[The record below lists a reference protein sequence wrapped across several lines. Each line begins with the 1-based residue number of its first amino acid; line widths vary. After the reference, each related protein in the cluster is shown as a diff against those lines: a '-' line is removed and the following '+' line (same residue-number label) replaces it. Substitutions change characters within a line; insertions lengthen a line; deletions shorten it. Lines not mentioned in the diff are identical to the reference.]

1 MVMKNKLFAA
11 TALGSLLFSWQVNA
25 AEIERNTAQM
35 QAMDKITGRVSVVE
49 VPVNSEVSFG
59 SFSIVVRACKST
71 PPEETPENYAFVDVA
86 DSSFGKMQFNIFKGW
101 MMSSSPALNA
111 VEHPIYDVWLLKCI
125 DTKVDPTKLL
135 SEEKLKERDALP
147 RLADIKQE
155 AGNQVSEDL
164 TNVET
169 EQQKSVEQDETFKV
183 VEEDKT
189 LENYTQPAE
198 VAEQKAE
205 DETISLD
212 AAEPEKQEEPL
223 ELEATSTSGPQ
234 SLLNIVEEPQEQNGN
249 NVPEAVEP
257 AQQSD
262 DWEELPPATELPKQ
276 PEVQQPLEVEKIG
289 EQDSAPSDN
298 EEMEEAGSV
307 PEVLPEDEEDQ
318 FIDFSSQS
326 DATEALEAELSAEA
340 LKE

>member
-1 MVMKNKLFAA
+1 M
-11 TALGSLLFSWQVNA
+11 
-25 AEIERNTAQM
+25 
-35 QAMDKITGRVSVVE
+35 
-49 VPVNSEVSFG
+49 
-59 SFSIVVRACKST
+59 
-71 PPEETPENYAFVDVA
+71 
-86 DSSFGKMQFNIFKGW
+86 
-101 MMSSSPALNA
+101 
-111 VEHPIYDVWLLKCI
+111 
-125 DTKVDPTKLL
+125 
-135 SEEKLKERDALP
+135 
-147 RLADIKQE
+147 
-155 AGNQVSEDL
+155 
-164 TNVET
+164 
-169 EQQKSVEQDETFKV
+169 
-183 VEEDKT
+183 
-189 LENYTQPAE
+189 
-198 VAEQKAE
+198 
-205 DETISLD
+205 
-212 AAEPEKQEEPL
+212 
-223 ELEATSTSGPQ
+223 
-234 SLLNIVEEPQEQNGN
+234 NIVEEPQEQNGN